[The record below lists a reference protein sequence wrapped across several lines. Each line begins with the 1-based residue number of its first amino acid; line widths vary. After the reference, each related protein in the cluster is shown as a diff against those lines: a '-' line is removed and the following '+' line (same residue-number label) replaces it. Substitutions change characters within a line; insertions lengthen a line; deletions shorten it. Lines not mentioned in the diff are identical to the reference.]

1 MFGGCGTAA
10 NAAIQRHDHDT
21 EKRTARAT
29 FHVRDKAIQ
38 ARENLSTAKVFGLIA
53 LSNRDQNAAS
63 MSVTRYLGSQ
73 FFDLVLEHK
82 LLALERCNVQVIHCR

>member
-38 ARENLSTAKVFGLIA
+38 ARESLSTAEVFGLIRPIQPRSKRGFPVSDA
-53 LSNRDQNAAS
+53 LPGI
-63 MSVTRYLGSQ
+63 SVFRSGP
-73 FFDLVLEHK
+73 
-82 LLALERCNVQVIHCR
+82 